1 MTELYTFEVADL
13 YKPKH
18 RTMPFQRT
26 PLERKPL
33 QNPYLHMPVHPLVGA
48 TPMWS
53 PNATVHST
61 PAWNAASRTPVWQPD
76 TGGTTPSYSPSAPV
90 PSTPAWNADAR
101 TPVWQPDAPTGG
113 VTPSSQHLLFDPAI
127 MNVNV
132 DAIVTGGEYKNKKMV
147 VYSSMVD
154 GQQKIL
160 HRSYGT
166 ITILDSDW
174 VALAPVNVT
183 RYDRL
188 LVVVKG

>member
-1 MTELYTFEVADL
+1 
-13 YKPKH
+13 
-18 RTMPFQRT
+18 
-26 PLERKPL
+26 
-33 QNPYLHMPVHPLVGA
+33 
-48 TPMWS
+48 
-53 PNATVHST
+53 
-61 PAWNAASRTPVWQPD
+61 
-76 TGGTTPSYSPSAPV
+76 
-90 PSTPAWNADAR
+90 
-101 TPVWQPDAPTGG
+101 
-113 VTPSSQHLLFDPAI
+113 

-183 RYDRL
+183 RYDGL
-188 LVVVKG
+188 LVVVKGEHLGKFGRRIHYGHFSEGKRALVAFVNRVSGVQDTLTGEEQHLPADCLAIVHEAKAERDNNGLVVEERRKAARSR